1 MATPVDPA
9 HVAAVRAFTRYY
21 TATLEVLEEGLLDT
35 PYSVTEARV
44 IFELAQQDAVE
55 LVDLRQQLRIDAGYM
70 SRILNRFEADGL
82 VVREAS
88 EVDARRQVLRLTPAG
103 RAVFDTLDQRSA
115 RQVEGL
121 LAEVPEADRQRLV
134 EAMATVRTIMGD
146 DRPPP
151 RTVLLRA
158 PTSGDYGW
166 VVARHG
172 ALYAAEYGWDET
184 FEGLVARI
192 VGDFVADHEPAR
204 EAAWIAELDGKSVAC
219 VFCVAKD
226 DTTAQLRL
234 LLVEPSARGLGI
246 GARLVREC
254 LAFAERAGY
263 GAITLWTNDVL
274 ESARRLYEAA
284 GFELV
289 NEEPHHSFGHD
300 LMGQYWTRDLQPRP
314 RRARSVRAW

>member
-1 MATPVDPA
+1 MATTVDPA
-9 HVAAVRAFTRYY
+9 HVAVVRAFTRYY
-21 TATLEVLEEGLLDT
+21 TATLEVLEEGLLHT

-55 LVDLRQQLRIDAGYM
+55 LVDLRRQLRVDAGYM
-70 SRILNRFEADGL
+70 SRILTRFEADGL
-82 VVREAS
+82 VMREAS

-192 VGDFVADHEPAR
+192 VGNYAADHETAR
-204 EAAWIAELDGKSVAC
+204 EAAWIAELDGQPVGC

-246 GARLVREC
+246 GTRLVQHC

-274 ESARRLYEAA
+274 ESARRVYEAA

-300 LMGQYWTRDLQPRP
+300 LTGQYWTRDLQPRHRHDQEP
-314 RRARSVRAW
+314 

>member
-21 TATLEVLEEGLLDT
+21 TATLEVLEEGLLHT

-55 LVDLRQQLRIDAGYM
+55 LVDLREQLRVDAGYM
-70 SRILNRFEADGL
+70 SRILTRFEADGL

-151 RTVLLRA
+151 RTVLLRP

-192 VGDFVADHEPAR
+192 VGDYVADHESSR
-204 EAAWIAELDGKSVAC
+204 EAAWIAELDGKPVGS

-246 GARLVREC
+246 GARLVEQC

-263 GAITLWTNDVL
+263 EAITLWTNDVL
-274 ESARRLYEAA
+274 ESARRIYEAA

-289 NEEPHHSFGHD
+289 KEEPHHSFGHD
-300 LMGQYWTRDLQPRP
+300 LMGQYWTRDLQPRH
-314 RRARSVRAW
+314 RRDQER